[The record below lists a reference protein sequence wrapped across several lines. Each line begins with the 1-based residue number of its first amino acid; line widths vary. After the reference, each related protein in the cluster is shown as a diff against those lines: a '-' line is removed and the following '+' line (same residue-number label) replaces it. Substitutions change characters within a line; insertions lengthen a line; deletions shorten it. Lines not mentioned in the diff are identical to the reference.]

1 MLLEAWKT
9 FEEQHGTDEDRAK
22 VEEMLPKTRKR
33 WRKAEDGSGQLEEY
47 WDLVFPDDERD
58 ANPASYKFF
67 QAAQEWKAKQAAA
80 GVADGAL
87 GAGGL
92 SYDMSDSDDDS
103 DEEEEDG
110 EGEAGEQHP
119 DGEGGREAGEAMD
132 EDD

>member
-1 MLLEAWKT
+1 
-9 FEEQHGTDEDRAK
+9 
-22 VEEMLPKTRKR
+22 MLPKTRKR

-67 QAAQEWKAKQAAA
+67 QAAQEWKAKQASS
-80 GVADGAL
+80 GVAQGAL

-92 SYDMSDSDDDS
+92 SYDMSDSDDS
-103 DEEEEDG
+103 DGSDDEEDG
-110 EGEAGEQHP
+110 
-119 DGEGGREAGEAMD
+119 GEGDKDGADAMD